1 MPPRSAISSG
11 PSLGAAVSAAVM
23 AERFS
28 VGVGGAEV
36 VGVLHRPRL
45 HEPSPCVV
53 ACHGMGAS
61 KDSDK
66 DLLLARQLPPARPA
80 RAAWGCS
87 ARASAA
93 SSRSG

>member
-1 MPPRSAISSG
+1 MPASSSISSG
-11 PSLGAAVSAAVM
+11 PSLGAAVT

-61 KDSDK
+61 KDSYK
-66 DLLLARQLPPARPA
+66 YLLLPCELPPARLA
-80 RAAWGCS
+80 LVRFDFRG
-87 ARASAA
+87 
-93 SSRSG
+93 SGVAGGV